1 MTACQDGEKPPRIA
15 PLANL
20 PENLRELA
28 LPPKGYG
35 TPGEVTVAYR
45 ILLNHPAVVRDL
57 RPIGEFFLRETLLA
71 IRDRELLILRV
82 SWLCRS
88 PYEWGEHV
96 KIAKAQGVTVEE
108 IAAITVGSADPIWS
122 ATDRALLRAVE
133 EVREVS
139 MISDETWDV
148 LAQSYNSLQL
158 IEIPVLIGQ
167 YQATAY
173 WLNCLR
179 IPLREGNVGLT
190 AR

>member
-1 MTACQDGEKPPRIA
+1 MSGPDGEEKPPRIA
-15 PLANL
+15 PRTDLSDDLRALAM
-20 PENLRELA
+20 
-28 LPPKGYG
+28 PPKGYG
-35 TPGEVTVAYR
+35 TPGEVTVAYS
-45 ILLNHPAVVRDL
+45 IMLNHPAVVRDL
-57 RPIGEFFLRETLLA
+57 RPIGEFFLRETLLP

-96 KIAKAQGVTVEE
+96 TIAKANGVTAGEVE
-108 IAAITVGSADPIWS
+108 AITVGSVDAIWNPH
-122 ATDRALLRAVE
+122 DRALLRSVE
-133 EVREVS
+133 EVREFS
-139 MISDETWDV
+139 MISDETWQV
-148 LAQSYNSLQL
+148 LAQSYDPRQL

-179 IPLREGNVGLT
+179 IPLRAGNRGLS